1 MKIAGAIFGFL
12 ILAVV
17 FVVWFR
23 AYRAVK
29 SEGEPMFSLSDSKP
43 GKENN
48 SIEEFIAAYKRG
60 EVTVGNGAPV
70 AAKPSPIPV
79 AAAGAKPAGAVL
91 SPTGPV
97 KRIAFISGST
107 KLIYLACKAGL
118 RDHHIFVQVPLSA
131 LSTGGAIDLALAVDV
146 LICNA
151 AMAPVAAIDSID
163 AKSGTVNAAKSEY
176 LKAIGVRYLRLSA
189 KSLPRPDDL
198 HAMLYKM

>member
-29 SEGEPMFSLSDSKP
+29 SEGEPLFSLSDSKP

-60 EVTVGNGAPV
+60 EIAVEKGAPV
-70 AAKPSPIPV
+70 AAKPSPPLV
-79 AAAGAKPAGAVL
+79 AVAGAKPAGAAPSQTV
-91 SPTGPV
+91 PV

-107 KLIYLACKAGL
+107 KLVYLVCKAGL
-118 RDHHIFVQVPLSA
+118 RDHHIFVQVPLWT
-131 LSTGGAIDLALAVDV
+131 LSTGGAIDPALAVDV
-146 LICNA
+146 LVCNA
-151 AMAPVAAIDSID
+151 AMSPVAAIDSID
-163 AKSGTVNAAKSEY
+163 AKSSTVNAAKSEY
-176 LKAIGVRYLRLSA
+176 LKALGIRYLRLSA
-189 KSLPRPDDL
+189 KSLPRPDEL